1 MKLVER
7 KGIQQS
13 LDNVKRIL
21 DEPHYGSLAKEVP
34 TRVDFRRPSSFA
46 LPTKP
51 DGKRKQTKQVKR
63 NNGWYNFLIEVCE
76 LMQERHPESFLENIL
91 SVPGWFSE
99 FEDSKFSIPIGEV
112 GIYAKKGGSS
122 GQIREASYDIV
133 TRFGYPGNSLVIK
146 DSRDETL

>member
-1 MKLVER
+1 
-7 KGIQQS
+7 
-13 LDNVKRIL
+13 
-21 DEPHYGSLAKEVP
+21 
-34 TRVDFRRPSSFA
+34 
-46 LPTKP
+46 
-51 DGKRKQTKQVKR
+51 
-63 NNGWYNFLIEVCE
+63 
-76 LMQERHPESFLENIL
+76 MQERHPESFLENIL

-146 DSRDETL
+146 DSKDETL